1 MISSNKLQLVSSD
14 VEKNTAPDGLVISK
28 ATINDACDIVSFLKF
43 FKEVAFCEWQ
53 DEEHIRKIVAA
64 ENARCYLAKDQN
76 GVLVGAIIGGMLGT
90 RATLNHIAI
99 SPIFRN
105 NKIGTVL
112 TKTILN
118 DFYLSG
124 IKRVFL
130 FIEGKNQVAF
140 KFWRSQG
147 FQPTTGETTCELD
160 L

>member
-1 MISSNKLQLVSSD
+1 MTLSSNVRPLISAKTPV
-14 VEKNTAPDGLVISK
+14 VAPEGLVVSK
-28 ATINDACDIVSFLKF
+28 ATLDDASAIVAFLRF

-53 DEEHIRKIVAA
+53 DEEHVKRIVCSD
-64 ENARCYLAKDQN
+64 NARCYVAKDEN
-76 GVLVGAIIGGMLGT
+76 GALVGAVIGGLMGT

-99 SPIFRN
+99 SPVFRKH
-105 NKIGTVL
+105 KIGTVL

-130 FIEGKNQVAF
+130 FIEDKNKVAF
-140 KFWRSQG
+140 NFWRSQG

>member
-1 MISSNKLQLVSSD
+1 MTLSSNSPSVVPMKTPAS
-14 VEKNTAPDGLVISK
+14 APEGLIVCK
-28 ATINDACDIVSFLKF
+28 AILGDASAIVGFMKF

-53 DEEHIRKIVAA
+53 DEEHVKRVISS
-64 ENARCYLAKDQN
+64 ENARCYVAKDET
-76 GVLVGAIIGGMLGT
+76 GALVGTIIGGLMGT

-99 SPIFRN
+99 SPIFRK
-105 NKIGTVL
+105 NKVGTVL

-130 FIEGKNQVAF
+130 FIEDKNQVAF
-140 KFWRSQG
+140 NFWRSLG
-147 FQPTTGETTCELD
+147 FQPTIGETTCELD

>member
-1 MISSNKLQLVSSD
+1 M
-14 VEKNTAPDGLVISK
+14 
-28 ATINDACDIVSFLKF
+28 
-43 FKEVAFCEWQ
+43 
-53 DEEHIRKIVAA
+53 VAA

-130 FIEGKNQVAF
+130 FIEDKNQVAF

>member
-130 FIEGKNQVAF
+130 FIEDKNQVAL

>member
-14 VEKNTAPDGLVISK
+14 AEKNTAPDGLVISK
-28 ATINDACDIVSFLKF
+28 ATINDASDIVSFLKF

-130 FIEGKNQVAF
+130 FIEDKNQVAF

>member
-1 MISSNKLQLVSSD
+1 MPGIDKQRRKHDGQQRSARRKQRQRSN
-14 VEKNTAPDGLVISK
+14 
-28 ATINDACDIVSFLKF
+28 
-43 FKEVAFCEWQ
+43 
-53 DEEHIRKIVAA
+53 AA
-64 ENARCYLAKDQN
+64 DNARCYVAKDEN
-76 GVLVGAIIGGMLGT
+76 GALVGAIIGGIMGT

-130 FIEGKNQVAF
+130 FIEDKNQVAF
-140 KFWRSQG
+140 NFWRSQG

>member
-1 MISSNKLQLVSSD
+1 M
-14 VEKNTAPDGLVISK
+14 
-28 ATINDACDIVSFLKF
+28 
-43 FKEVAFCEWQ
+43 AFCEWQ

-130 FIEGKNQVAF
+130 FIEDKNQVAF

>member
-28 ATINDACDIVSFLKF
+28 ATINDACDIVSFLKL

-130 FIEGKNQVAF
+130 FIEDKNQVAF

>member
-14 VEKNTAPDGLVISK
+14 VERNTAPDGLVISK
-28 ATINDACDIVSFLKF
+28 ATINDASDIVSFLKF

-130 FIEGKNQVAF
+130 FIEDKNQVAF

>member
-14 VEKNTAPDGLVISK
+14 AEKNTAPDGLVISK
-28 ATINDACDIVSFLKF
+28 ATINDACNIVSFLKF

-130 FIEGKNQVAF
+130 FIEDKNQVAF

-147 FQPTTGETTCELD
+147 FQPTAGETTCELD

>member
-43 FKEVAFCEWQ
+43 FKEVAFF
-53 DEEHIRKIVAA
+53 
-64 ENARCYLAKDQN
+64 
-76 GVLVGAIIGGMLGT
+76 GGMLGT

-130 FIEGKNQVAF
+130 FIEDKNQVAF

-147 FQPTTGETTCELD
+147 FEPTTGETTCELD

>member
-53 DEEHIRKIVAA
+53 DEEHISKIVAA

-130 FIEGKNQVAF
+130 FIEDKNQVAF